1 MPTLSMTMTM
11 RRRKG
16 GVAVT
21 PLLVREV
28 VGNRLG
34 GFDGGDRV
42 LEDQV
47 IDAALVEDQ
56 GEPIEILDPPLE
68 LAAVHHPDRDRQLLA
83 PHVVEE
89 YVLDVR
95 LRFGFRGGCHQ
106 GKGSCLRASTRRLTA
121 AMV

>member
-11 RRRKG
+11 ARRK

-28 VGNRLG
+28 VGNRSRRLDRG
-34 GFDGGDRV
+34 DGV

-47 IDAALVEDQ
+47 VDAALIENQ
-56 GEPIEILDPPLE
+56 REPIEILDPSFE

-83 PHVVEE
+83 PHVVEKD
-89 YVLDVR
+89 VLDVGR
-95 LRFGFRGGCHQ
+95 GFRFGGGHQ
-106 GKGSCLRASTRRLTA
+106 RSRS
-121 AMV
+121 